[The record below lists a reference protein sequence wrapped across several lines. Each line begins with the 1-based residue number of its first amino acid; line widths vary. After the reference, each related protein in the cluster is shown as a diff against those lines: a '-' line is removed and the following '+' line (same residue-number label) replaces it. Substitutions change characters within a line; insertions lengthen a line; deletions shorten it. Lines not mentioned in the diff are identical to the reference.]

1 VLKPA
6 SSLRRRGFLVQSNWL
21 GDEEMKKLET
31 ELAQIGCRKEPKTGA
46 INYPVYFA
54 TAYEHVGGVSTGYDY
69 TRTANPTRDV
79 LQESIAKLERGDE
92 GFACSS
98 GMAAIQ
104 TVMGLFSQGDHLIVS
119 LDLYG
124 GTYRLFEETLRR
136 YGIDFSYVDLRNI
149 DEVESSIQANT
160 RAFFIE
166 TPTNPLMQVADLQ
179 TLCHLARKHQ
189 ILTIVDNTFL
199 TPYYQRPIELGADV
213 VVHSATKYLGGHNDV
228 LAGLIVTK
236 GAELSEH
243 VRYLHNAIGASLA
256 PHDCYL
262 LMRGMKTLALRMDRH
277 QENALQLAQF
287 LCEHPLINGEVFYP
301 ALDETQRAINLK
313 QANGFGGMLSFR
325 LAEARFIRPF
335 LNHLQLITFAESL
348 GGVESLITYP
358 ATQTH
363 ADIPEE
369 IRIKVGVC
377 DRLLRLSVGIEHVDD
392 LKFDLQLALSVAL
405 ES

>member
-1 VLKPA
+1 MRKV
-6 SSLRRRGFLVQSNWL
+6 
-21 GDEEMKKLET
+21 ET
-31 ELAQIGCRKEPKTGA
+31 KLAQIGCRKESKTGA
-46 INYPVYFA
+46 INFPVYFA
-54 TAYEHVGGVSTGYDY
+54 TAYEHVGGMSTGYDY

-136 YGIDFSYVDLRNI
+136 YGLDFTYVDLRNI
-149 DEVESSIQANT
+149 DEVESSIQSNT

-166 TPTNPLMQVADLQ
+166 TPTNPLMRVADLQ
-179 TLCHLARKHQ
+179 ALCHLAQKQQ

-213 VVHSATKYLGGHNDV
+213 VIHSGTKYLGGHNDV

-236 GAELSEH
+236 GTELSEH
-243 VRYLHNAIGASLA
+243 VRYLHNAIGASLS

-287 LCEHPLINGEVFYP
+287 LSDHLLIKGEVFYP
-301 ALDETQRAINLK
+301 ALDEIQKNVHLN
-313 QANGFGGMLSFR
+313 QASGFGGMLSFR
-325 LAEARFIRPF
+325 LADARFIRPF
-335 LNHLQLITFAESL
+335 LEQLQLISFAESL

-369 IRIKVGVC
+369 IRLKVGVC
-377 DRLLRLSVGIEHVDD
+377 DRLVRLSVGIEHVDD
-392 LKFDLQLALSVAL
+392 LRADLEQALACAL
-405 ES
+405 EYRS